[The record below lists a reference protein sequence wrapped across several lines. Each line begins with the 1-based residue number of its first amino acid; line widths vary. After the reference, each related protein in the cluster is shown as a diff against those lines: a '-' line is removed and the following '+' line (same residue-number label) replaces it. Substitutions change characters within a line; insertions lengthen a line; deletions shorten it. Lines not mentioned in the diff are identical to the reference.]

1 MRSAHLRRDQQ
12 RCKAIFYRA
21 VRECPWSKDIYMD
34 AIEYVPGCLK
44 EVVGLLQEKELR
56 VRFLLEELDVLLEP
70 EPDADVEEIEV
81 TTPPESQPKESLIQ
95 ESSDDSSDGDF
106 SDEFEP
112 DEIA

>member
-1 MRSAHLRRDQQ
+1 
-12 RCKAIFYRA
+12 
-21 VRECPWSKDIYMD
+21 MD